1 MKPSWT
7 EVTAFGLL
15 LLFAL
20 VMAHGWPSG
29 DWSLGWGAIGALGT
43 VVLGTYAA
51 RISHAQHSSMEK
63 EQAYRRQRITQ
74 KIVGLARE
82 LHNSSFAAIGMF
94 NIYGVVPEELS
105 TQIDTLLYEMHQ
117 TSSELDLSLLD
128 DRRLKKFQL
137 YCKILEAESE
147 MIGMHILANKSH
159 GQLGQIRAIERI
171 KKESFALVFAFTDS
185 TYGLYVFD
193 DA

>member
-7 EVTAFGLL
+7 DITAFGLL

-29 DWSLGWGAIGALGT
+29 DWSLGWGAVGALGT
-43 VVLGTYAA
+43 VVLGAYAA
-51 RISHAQHSSMEK
+51 RISRAQHIAMEK
-63 EQAYRRQRITQ
+63 EQAYRRERISQ

-94 NIYGVVPEELS
+94 NIYGVVPKELS
-105 TQIDTLLYEMHQ
+105 TQIDTLLYEMQQ

-128 DRRLKKFQL
+128 EWKLKKFRH
-137 YCKILEAESE
+137 YSRILNEESE
-147 MIGMHILANKSH
+147 MIGVHGLAPQKF
-159 GQLGQIRAIERI
+159 GLPGQIRSIDRI
-171 KKESFALVFAFTDS
+171 KKESFSLVFAFTES
-185 TYGLYVFD
+185 TAGLYVFD
-193 DA
+193 GA